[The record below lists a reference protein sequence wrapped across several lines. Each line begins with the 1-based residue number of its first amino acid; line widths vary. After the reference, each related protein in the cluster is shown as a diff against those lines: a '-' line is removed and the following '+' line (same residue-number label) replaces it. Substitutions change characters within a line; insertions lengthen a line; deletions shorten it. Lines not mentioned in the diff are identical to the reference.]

1 MIRGC
6 SSYDKQIHFEIDT
19 MITFFVLGM
28 MASAI
33 AIVSRRAPIALR
45 AISTLRTNVLAHF
58 FPPENFFF
66 PLRTTW
72 SVYSTAPN
80 PWGKV
85 MLGGKFAVPGN
96 KNTNGRVCCRSGDNG
111 VTGCVQGCK
120 VHSCFKI

>member
-45 AISTLRTNVLAHF
+45 LISTLRTNVLVHF
-58 FPPENFFF
+58 FPPVNFFF

-85 MLGGKFAVPGN
+85 MLGGKFTVPGN
-96 KNTNGRVCCRSGDNG
+96 KNT
-111 VTGCVQGCK
+111 
-120 VHSCFKI
+120 